1 MKQLSNLGKYITT
14 LLIGFFTSSATWAQD
29 SISAIVDDFEIDI
42 AIIDKGP
49 FYAQLWFWVVLGIVF
64 LLILILLI
72 RGGGSRKVNSQKKED
87 EKDE

>member
-1 MKQLSNLGKYITT
+1 MKQLSNLSKQIAT
-14 LLIGFFTSSATWAQD
+14 LLIGFFTSTVAWPQD
-29 SISAIVDDFEIDI
+29 SISAVVDDFEIN
-42 AIIDKGP
+42 ASIIDEAP

-72 RGGGSRKVNSQKKED
+72 RGGGSRKVNFQKKED

>member
-1 MKQLSNLGKYITT
+1 MKQLSSLCKYIAA
-14 LLIGFFTSSATWAQD
+14 LCILFFTTTVIWAQD
-29 SISAIVDDFEIDI
+29 SISAVVDEIEVDT
-42 AIIDKGP
+42 AVIDDGP

-72 RGGGSRKVNSQKKED
+72 RGGGSRKVNSQKTET